1 MKFSKLTTIWYMRTS
16 LYPYFEFNV
25 HFFKIFII
33 HIFFSKFGPKI
44 RTSPSWLKFSTLL
57 YGYFNFS
64 VNFFKIFVM
73 FFLANF
79 FLKFELL
86 QFNWNLVQGYIAI
99 CLLLIASFYGQIL
112 SQDLTFLQINWNLV
126 QGYIATHLLRF

>member
-1 MKFSKLTTIWYMRTS
+1 MKFSKLVTVWYRHTS

-25 HFFKIFII
+25 HFFKFFII

-44 RTSPSWLKFSTLL
+44 WTSPSWLKFGTLL

-73 FFLANF
+73 FFLANL

-112 SQDLTFLQINWNLV
+112 SEDLTFLQINWNLV